1 MYQVSLKPLTRKA
14 DKCRPSVIAR
24 GPRGTELFEAHVFL
38 HLLPGLAGDLRCPL
52 LPAPAGL
59 CRCPGTERVWWPAA
73 WQKLSACRE
82 RKVLGVSRQEMGSE
96 VMGGRDSVFPSFL
109 PVLTWAPVPVWE
121 LKPMVLD
128 GCPSLCLSVCLSG
141 AVCLCVAFLSC
152 SFYPG
157 HFCSFPFASVT
168 ALFTVSLSLYLSQ
181 LFPPHCLPAGS
192 TSLHGASWFSAGS
205 SPQAAGRQ
213 RCSVPS
219 LLTWEAKA
227 EERLLNC
234 LTA

>member
-1 MYQVSLKPLTRKA
+1 MPA
-14 DKCRPSVIAR
+14 A
-24 GPRGTELFEAHVFL
+24 PRGTDFFEARVFL
-38 HLLPGLAGDLRCPL
+38 RLLPGLAGDLRCPL
-52 LPAPAGL
+52 PPAPARL

-82 RKVLGVSRQEMGSE
+82 RKVLGVSRQEMGPE
-96 VMGGRDSVFPSFL
+96 VMGSGDSVFPSFL
-109 PVLTWAPVPVWE
+109 PVLKWVPVPVWE

-128 GCPSLCLSVCLSG
+128 GCPSLCLSVCQGLSG

-152 SFYPG
+152 SLYPG

-192 TSLHGASWFSAGS
+192 TSLHGGLVVQCWVFPTSCRQAEVLS
-205 SPQAAGRQ
+205 SIPLDMGNKGR
-213 RCSVPS
+213 RKIIKLPYCLEPTDKS
-219 LLTWEAKA
+219 LRQVE
-227 EERLLNC
+227 
-234 LTA
+234 